1 MNIYKKSGITL
12 ISLIV
17 TIVLMLI
24 LAGVTV
30 TVTLDGGLF
39 SIAAKSNFYKEM
51 TALHKQKSASKMI
64 NFMEQGKQNG
74 VKSNFLAESVPVED
88 IENFTDTLKA
98 EIAFARI
105 SFGEGEMLTT
115 KQIWKDN
122 LYNCQELFNAD
133 ALEGLTKDI
142 YYISEEASG
151 YAKKYIYDLTSDMCY
166 KIEDTKI
173 KKYIVHS
180 LEYAKFIVDGE
191 RSNGIGIVD
200 TVTATI
206 TSTTGTK
213 CYEPDVNKF
222 SYKTEVVYYSPDFK
236 DEHTITVKEYLE
248 KGKPSTLITK
258 GQVYTF
264 ANYVPKGSDEPT
276 VWANIKTTAN
286 GIEAYWTWIPRY
298 AYKLDASVAKKEKSD
313 IIFIDINNKQMDGT
327 ELPEGYVVHEAFEQK
342 PGLKGIWFS
351 KYEPSSTEVLPV
363 DYTEPNTPNLENFV
377 PANTKLIYYTLDG
390 KNSIEQPFSLTP
402 EQTVEQD
409 GKIYYFY
416 NYASKIW
423 ANVKCNANGLE
434 SYWVWIPRFA
444 YKLEGGVS
452 EVLLIDINNVP
463 LDKTTYGTVLPQG
476 YKVHDA
482 FLQEPGIQG
491 LWFSKYEP
499 SYKETTP
506 IDKSEPQTPNL
517 ANFNPETTKLIYYTL
532 DGKNSIEQ
540 PFSLTPAQTVEQEG
554 KTYYFYNYAN
564 KIWANIKCSE
574 NEIISYW
581 TWIPRFAYKIEGG
594 VAYVIL
600 VDENDRPINT
610 SEYGLTLPETYTVHE
625 AFNQEGLKIKGLWFS
640 KYEPSQY
647 IE

>member
-222 SYKTEVVYYSPDFK
+222 SYKTEVVY
-236 DEHTITVKEYLE
+236 
-248 KGKPSTLITK
+248 
-258 GQVYTF
+258 
-264 ANYVPKGSDEPT
+264 
-276 VWANIKTTAN
+276 
-286 GIEAYWTWIPRY
+286 
-298 AYKLDASVAKKEKSD
+298 
-313 IIFIDINNKQMDGT
+313 
-327 ELPEGYVVHEAFEQK
+327 
-342 PGLKGIWFS
+342 
-351 KYEPSSTEVLPV
+351 
-363 DYTEPNTPNLENFV
+363 
-377 PANTKLIYYTLDG
+377 
-390 KNSIEQPFSLTP
+390 
-402 EQTVEQD
+402 
-409 GKIYYFY
+409 
-416 NYASKIW
+416 
-423 ANVKCNANGLE
+423 
-434 SYWVWIPRFA
+434 
-444 YKLEGGVS
+444 
-452 EVLLIDINNVP
+452 
-463 LDKTTYGTVLPQG
+463 
-476 YKVHDA
+476 
-482 FLQEPGIQG
+482 
-491 LWFSKYEP
+491 
-499 SYKETTP
+499 
-506 IDKSEPQTPNL
+506 
-517 ANFNPETTKLIYYTL
+517 
-532 DGKNSIEQ
+532 
-540 PFSLTPAQTVEQEG
+540 
-554 KTYYFYNYAN
+554 
-564 KIWANIKCSE
+564 
-574 NEIISYW
+574 
-581 TWIPRFAYKIEGG
+581 
-594 VAYVIL
+594 
-600 VDENDRPINT
+600 
-610 SEYGLTLPETYTVHE
+610 
-625 AFNQEGLKIKGLWFS
+625 
-640 KYEPSQY
+640 
-647 IE
+647 